1 MVLVFFFLSCFFFLN
16 QIKNSL
22 FVLWVNLCMITGIYL
37 HGPPPFNGPFF
48 MTPPF
53 SASKSCGPPS
63 VSTFPTPPANFCPY
77 KNFDYRA
84 ASAKN
89 SWLHAARLSFF
100 NLLQRKC
107 THKNQKVSVQE
118 NVCKSKDEQ
127 ILSDT
132 DRSVVYTAPEN
143 TGKSGIARLKTTVW

>member
-1 MVLVFFFLSCFFFLN
+1 MFRGSCFFLSFLLFFLN

-63 VSTFPTPPANFCPY
+63 VSTFPTPLLISALTKTSITALHPPKTHGCTLHVCHFLIYCKESAHTKTRRLVFKKMFANLKMSKFSVILTVQLSIQHRKTQVNPA
-77 KNFDYRA
+77 
-84 ASAKN
+84 
-89 SWLHAARLSFF
+89 
-100 NLLQRKC
+100 
-107 THKNQKVSVQE
+107 
-118 NVCKSKDEQ
+118 
-127 ILSDT
+127 
-132 DRSVVYTAPEN
+132 
-143 TGKSGIARLKTTVW
+143 